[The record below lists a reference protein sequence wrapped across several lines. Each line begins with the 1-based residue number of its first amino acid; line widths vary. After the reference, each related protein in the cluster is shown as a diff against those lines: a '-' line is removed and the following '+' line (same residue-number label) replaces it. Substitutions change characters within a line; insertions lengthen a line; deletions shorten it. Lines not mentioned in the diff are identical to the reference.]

1 MINFIAMKKLVGIFL
16 IVFAVGFISIQAQT
30 KAKNSPY
37 KAGEVLTYEGN
48 FSKLILRGIDVADLN
63 FTVSKMPDSEDFLV
77 ISEARSNGTLI
88 KLLNFKFYQR
98 IESVVDDKSYN
109 ILKTVKRDEQGDR
122 VREGEAVFDYQTE
135 KVTYIETD
143 PNDEMRVPRR
153 VASPIE
159 ENTQDFI
166 SAIYMMRSLP
176 LEVGKSFVLNVSD
189 SGVIYKVP
197 VKVTAREKQ
206 KSILGKKWCFRL
218 EPEVFGPNRLIEKE
232 GDMTIWITDDDRRI
246 PVRSRINT
254 NLGKIEVRLRSVSKV
269 KKEDENVKGKK

>member
-1 MINFIAMKKLVGIFL
+1 MRNFVINFNAMKRWFGIFL
-16 IVFAVGFISIQAQT
+16 IVFVVGCISMSAQT
-30 KAKNSPY
+30 KTKNSPY
-37 KAGEVLTYEGN
+37 RAGEVLNYEGN

-63 FTVSKMPDSEDFLV
+63 FTVSQMPDSEDFLV
-77 ISEARSNGTLI
+77 TSEARSKGTLI
-88 KLLNFKFYQR
+88 KLFNFKFYQR
-98 IESVVDDKSYN
+98 IESVIDDKSYN

-122 VREGEAVFDYQTE
+122 VREGEAVFDYKTD

-159 ENTQDFI
+159 KNTQDFI

-176 LEVGKSFVLNVSD
+176 LKVGKSFVLNVSD

-197 VKVTAREKQ
+197 VRVTAREKQ
-206 KSILGKKWCFRL
+206 KSILGKKWCFRV
-218 EPEVFGPNRLIEKE
+218 EPEVFGTNRLIEKE
-232 GDMTIWITDDDRRI
+232 GDMTIWITDDDQRI

-254 NLGKIEVRLRSVSKV
+254 NIGKIEVRLRSISKA
-269 KKEDENVKGKK
+269 K